1 MKTSLTISRIIM
13 ISYLLVSVASCTN
26 TNKPDHERKTK
37 KTKTDK
43 SNHVVLI
50 NPFEVPEGK
59 LEEAISYW
67 EACRDFLKEQ
77 PGYVSTNLHKSIK
90 DGAKFELINVAVWE
104 NPKAFSEAAQKM
116 VQELGV
122 APVEGL
128 KPTPSLYT
136 IVRQ

>member
-1 MKTSLTISRIIM
+1 MITSLTISKIIL

-26 TNKPDHERKTK
+26 TNKPDHQR

-67 EACRDFLKEQ
+67 EVCRDFLKEQ
-77 PGYVSTNLHKSIK
+77 LGYVSTNLHKSIK

-104 NPKAFSEAAQKM
+104 NQKRF
-116 VQELGV
+116 L
-122 APVEGL
+122 EGAKRML
-128 KPTPSLYT
+128 KDLVVPL
-136 IVRQ
+136 VKG

>member
-1 MKTSLTISRIIM
+1 MITSLTISKIIL

-26 TNKPDHERKTK
+26 TNKPDHQR

-67 EACRDFLKEQ
+67 EVCRDFLKEQ
-77 PGYVSTNLHKSIK
+77 PGYVSTKLHKSIK
-90 DGAKFELINVAVWE
+90 DGAKFESINVAVWE
-104 NPKAFSEAAQKM
+104 NPKAFSEGAQKM

-128 KPTPSLYT
+128 KPTPPLYT